1 MPKFDVPK
9 LADYS
14 GAIQANQSFQN
25 AFRNLGQQ
33 SQDFLNYE
41 EQKRKN
47 QQDEL
52 LNTKKQEHE
61 QTKYNNE
68 LQDKEN
74 TKIANR
80 TTFQTLYPEE
90 YKNFGTSFGGVP
102 SVENANKM
110 DSVLGSVD
118 LNNFDKNRTYNY
130 NANKDQKDF
139 EYQQNRDKVEDNFKN
154 QELDIRRTS
163 ANKPS
168 ELDRIMGILGLN
180 AITNKNNAGTDT
192 EANTQINGSASGN
205 INVPIQ
211 KDNNITPQT
220 LAPQV
225 PIVQNSVVLPSNEQM
240 SLSVGQANQKYGAE
254 DYLTRGIEKTL
265 EENGNTYSFN
275 PITGTKM
282 LIKKAPEKSILET
295 QKLKNELNDEKISF
309 ESTIKNNDRLINQ
322 VDGLIKNK
330 NLDYATGLLAPL
342 SLIPATDAKGIAAE
356 IEVIKGGA
364 FLSGI
369 EALKGTGALSD
380 SEGKKVTDA
389 IANLDRTQ
397 SPVQLRK
404 QLGYIKDTLS
414 IARENAIKKLKNRGV
429 EYQDNQQQ
437 PNNKSWKD
445 YQ

>member
-1 MPKFDVPK
+1 MRFDVPK
-9 LADYS
+9 LADYN
-14 GAIQANQSFQN
+14 GAIQANQSMIN
-25 AFRNLGQQ
+25 AFGSLANQ
-33 SQDFLNYE
+33 SQDYLKME
-41 EQKRKN
+41 EQKKTN
-47 QQDEL
+47 AWNKAFETQKFDFENNKYKDTLQEKAD
-52 LNTKKQEHE
+52 TKA
-61 QTKYNNE
+61 
-68 LQDKEN
+68 
-74 TKIANR
+74 ANVG
-80 TTFQTLYPEE
+80 TIKALYPTE
-90 YKNFGTSFGGVP
+90 YSNLSNTMGDNP
-102 SVENANKM
+102 NL
-110 DSVLGSVD
+110 LGNVD
-118 LNNFDKNRTYNY
+118 VGNIRTYNTDIAK
-130 NANKDQKDF
+130 NNKDKEDAI
-139 EYQQNRDKVEDNFKN
+139 YRANRDKVEDNFKN
-154 QELDIRRTS
+154 QELSIRRTN

-168 ELDRIMGILGLN
+168 ELDRIMGMLGLN

-192 EANTQINGSASGN
+192 EANAQTNGSASEN
-205 INVPIQ
+205 INIP
-211 KDNNITPQT
+211 NNITPQT

-225 PIVQNSVVLPSNEQM
+225 PGVQNSVVLPSNEPM
-240 SLSVGQANQKYGAE
+240 PLSVGQANQKYGAG
-254 DYLTRGIEKTL
+254 DYLTKGIEKTL
-265 EENGNTYSFN
+265 EENGNTYSYN

-282 LIKKAPEKSILET
+282 LIKKASEKDVLST
-295 QKLKNELNDEKISF
+295 QKLKNELDDEKINISATVKNSDKF
-309 ESTIKNNDRLINQ
+309 IKQ

-397 SPVQLRK
+397 SSAQLRK

-414 IARENAIKKLKNRGV
+414 IARENAIQKLKNRGV

-437 PNNKSWKD
+437 PNNKSWRD